1 MSVPVLALAATPRD
15 WAQRLH
21 RYVADHGGARI
32 RGTVLTASEALA
44 EHYDVL
50 VADDRTSFLNQR
62 VVRRLHDTGRLVIGL
77 YDPQD
82 PQGKS
87 DLVEWEVDDAR
98 PSDLAP
104 GELVAAAAALTLRRG
119 PAPATPQ
126 ATPLAAPGTGAGP
139 ALTPPAVAPR
149 AARLVAVSGSRGA
162 GRTEV
167 ALGLAAAL
175 AQDSGAIL
183 VELDEANAS
192 LGPRL
197 GLPAYPNLRAAVDWS
212 RQGSA
217 GAAAAVQRAEAGL
230 GVLVAGPLPRALA
243 PIPPDDLATVIGD
256 LAALAPWL
264 VVDLGESRGWTPP
277 AGAHHVVTGTATPVG
292 AYRLGAVLADL
303 PAPVHAVVNRAPA
316 SAFRRWEFLDELRR
330 AHTPRSLTTVPDD
343 RTVFDASWRGRPGT
357 RGAFGKAMR
366 QLAAQIQAAQ
376 IQAGQEAVA

>member
-1 MSVPVLALAATPRD
+1 MSGPVLALAATPRD
-15 WAQRLH
+15 WAQKLH

-44 EHYDVL
+44 EHYEVL

-62 VVRRLHDTGRLVIGL
+62 LVRRLHDTGRLVIGL
-77 YDPQD
+77 YEPQD

-87 DLVEWEVDDAR
+87 DLIEWEVDEAR

-119 PAPATPQ
+119 APAL
-126 ATPLAAPGTGAGP
+126 AT
-139 ALTPPAVAPR
+139 PR
-149 AARLVAVSGSRGA
+149 AAPAAPAEVAPTGRAGTAQLVVVSGSRGA

-175 AQDSGAIL
+175 AQDSGTIL

-197 GLPAYPNLRAAVDWS
+197 GLPAYPNLRAAADWS

-264 VVDLGESRGWTPP
+264 VVDVGESRGWTPP
-277 AGAHHVVTGTATPVG
+277 PDAHQVVTGTATPVG
-292 AYRLGAVLADL
+292 AFRLGAVLAGL

-366 QLAAQIQAAQ
+366 QLAAQIQD
-376 IQAGQEAVA
+376 GQEEVA